1 MPVGAADPLELSE
14 EESTE
19 GDEAAADPT
28 YVVPQ
33 GHGRFAIRYNFEK
46 GNAQTESTVV
56 AGWLTSGL
64 EIAMYRMG
72 WNLLSTRKELTK
84 LNKEALYHR
93 FHHGYP
99 HCHEDHRPYQ
109 KYGNHWFTEEEWEQ
123 LCWWLTGDPTFRSKV
138 ERHRKE
144 LREKITGKRDESP
157 SPSRHKARRIAP
169 PGGAGSSS
177 STARPPSSQPAP
189 TTAPTTKVGSVK
201 GT

>member
-1 MPVGAADPLELSE
+1 MR
-14 EESTE
+14 EST
-19 GDEAAADPT
+19 
-28 YVVPQ
+28 
-33 GHGRFAIRYNFEK
+33 I
-46 GNAQTESTVV
+46 V

-144 LREKITGKRDESP
+144 LLKKITGKRDESP
-157 SPSRHKARRIAP
+157 SRHKARRIALVAQAAHP
-169 PGGAGSSS
+169 
-177 STARPPSSQPAP
+177 RPWPLFSFDKRANLVYVCAIVRLKPSE
-189 TTAPTTKVGSVK
+189 
-201 GT
+201 